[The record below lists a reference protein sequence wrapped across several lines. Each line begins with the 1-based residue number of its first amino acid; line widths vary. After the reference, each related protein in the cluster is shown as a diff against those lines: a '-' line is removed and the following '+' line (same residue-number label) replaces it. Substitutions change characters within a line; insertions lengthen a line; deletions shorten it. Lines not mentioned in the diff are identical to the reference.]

1 MEGHMEEDPFPWWF
15 RPPSSVETINQRNI
29 TVENHNNNNNMTS
42 SYVQGIQSSQPQ
54 VILINPNQQPQNQ
67 LPQNPASPQVILLTP
82 TGPTQPPPPQNIFQ
96 TPTTQ
101 PRNQLIDFRYN
112 HVNPPRGCGISGSF
126 TEYTA
131 AEYRNMYAD
140 SDPAA
145 AFDNVFDVQSL
156 ETGLG
161 RLNLSATPRPAG
173 QFLGANW
180 DMWYNDGVSLPSYYG
195 YNGGSQHNMSY
206 FTMENQVDNG
216 LQTSLERSR
225 IHSSVNSSFMV
236 NEGLEDRRL
245 RPSSHSCSSNGF
257 LSSLD
262 LRSQRSSVRSVN
274 GDLGSQRSGGRSI
287 NGFLG
292 SQRSGRR
299 SVNGDMGSQRIS
311 TGGRSFNGDLGS
323 GGGFSFNILTNPR
336 SQQHRTYSLEEV
348 RGLVCRMAKDPQA
361 RCFLEEKIV
370 ERNQAFIDLIFSEVI
385 KSHDLFDLILDHNAH
400 HLMQKLVVVLNEDQM
415 NKFILSITNSDRR
428 FLGLC
433 DHVYGTYVMQK
444 LLEGSL
450 TPMHKSLLIS
460 TLKSIASIL
469 SKTQHGH
476 HVIMHCLRRF
486 SNDFTKDLVE
496 EIVVHSVGLAT
507 NKSGCCVLQH
517 CIEHVREGEQKGR
530 LIAEIVNNAVI
541 LSGDAYGNYVIQN
554 ILDTVP
560 QVVNDVI
567 AQLAGSFIALSTSR
581 FGSNVVEKCMKNA
594 DEEQSTAIMLE
605 ILSHHDV
612 MEIAKNNYGNYVI
625 QAIWRN
631 SLGRPL
637 IRNTLHHLIQS
648 NYFYLRSHMYGRR
661 VVETVTGN
669 KIVR

>member
-1 MEGHMEEDPFPWWF
+1 MEGISFSNMEGHMEEGPFPWWF
-15 RPPSSVETINQRNI
+15 RPSSSVENINQRNI
-29 TVENHNNNNNMTS
+29 TVENHNNNDMTS

-82 TGPTQPPPPQNIFQ
+82 TGPAQQQPPPQNNLYQNLTSPQGIFQ

-101 PRNQLIDFRYN
+101 PRNRPIDFRYN
-112 HVNPPRGCGISGSF
+112 HVNPPRGCGIKGSV

-131 AEYRNMYAD
+131 AEYRYMYAD

-156 ETGLG
+156 ATGVG
-161 RLNLSATPRPAG
+161 RLNLSAIPRPSG
-173 QFLGANW
+173 RFLGANC

-195 YNGGSQHNMSY
+195 YNGGSQHNIPY
-206 FTMENQVDNG
+206 FAMENQVNNG
-216 LQTSLERSR
+216 LQTGLERSR
-225 IHSSVNSSFMV
+225 IRSSVL
-236 NEGLEDRRL
+236 NEGLEDHRL

-262 LRSQRSSVRSVN
+262 LRSQRSGVRSVN

-299 SVNGDMGSQRIS
+299 SVNGDLGSQKSS
-311 TGGRSFNGDLGS
+311 TDGRSFNGDLGS
-323 GGGFSFNILTNPR
+323 GGGFSFNVLTNPR
-336 SQQHRTYSLEEV
+336 SQQHQAYSLEEV

-370 ERNQAFIDLIFSEVI
+370 ERNQAFIELIFSEVM
-385 KSHDLFDLILDHNAH
+385 KSHVLFDLIVDHNAH
-400 HLMQKLVVVLNEDQM
+400 HLMQKLVVELNEDQM

-428 FLGLC
+428 FLGIC

-450 TPMHKSLLIS
+450 TPMHISLLVS
-460 TLKSIASIL
+460 TLKNIASIL

-476 HVIMHCLRRF
+476 HVIMHCLRIF
-486 SNDFTKDLVE
+486 SNDCTKDLVE
-496 EIVVHSVGLAT
+496 EIVVNTVGFAT
-507 NKSGCCVLQH
+507 NKSACCVLQH
-517 CIEHVREGEQKGR
+517 CIEYVRDGEQKGR
-530 LIAEIVNNAVI
+530 LIAEIVNDAVI

-581 FGSNVVEKCMKNA
+581 FGSNVVEKCIKNA

-631 SLGRPL
+631 SLVRSSSLPC
-637 IRNTLHHLIQS
+637 I
-648 NYFYLRSHMYGRR
+648 YFSLAWYISIHQ
-661 VVETVTGN
+661 
-669 KIVR
+669 